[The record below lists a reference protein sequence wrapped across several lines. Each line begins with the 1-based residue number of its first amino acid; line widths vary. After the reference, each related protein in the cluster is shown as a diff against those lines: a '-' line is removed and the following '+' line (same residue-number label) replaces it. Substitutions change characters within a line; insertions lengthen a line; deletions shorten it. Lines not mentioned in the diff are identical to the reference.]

1 MANVTP
7 LGNRSGQRRPAAR
20 WHPRFKPQRVELRR
34 DNEGDAYA
42 PQQHSYTH
50 RRGVGACIAHA
61 ASAADLPV
69 APPRVAAKAPV
80 LVPAYSWAGFYVGIN
95 AGGAWGRSTSSTVFS
110 PDGYFAIDS
119 AAAVNAAGD
128 QSSRPSGFTGGVQAG
143 FNVQSGA
150 MVAGI
155 EAEFDYFG
163 LKGSS
168 SGSGIYPC
176 CAPAGFTITSSVKTD
191 WLATIRGRLGVASG
205 SWLFYVTGGVA
216 FTELKGAFTFTDN
229 CGLVLA
235 CAFPP
240 FAPVVEALSFSKTK
254 AGYVVGGGVEAGLW
268 SNWSF
273 RAEYL
278 YVDFGSVSAVG
289 FTGPGRNREY
299 RSFQS
304 VHAQHRSES
313 DIARLAINYRFG
325 GAVVAAY

>member
-1 MANVTP
+1 MRRSSIVT
-7 LGNRSGQRRPAAR
+7 LIAAG
-20 WHPRFKPQRVELRR
+20 L
-34 DNEGDAYA
+34 
-42 PQQHSYTH
+42 
-50 RRGVGACIAHA
+50 GACIAHA

-95 AGGAWGRSTSSTVFS
+95 AGGAWGRSHHPTSTVFS

-229 CGLVLA
+229 CGLVVA

-240 FAPVVEALSFSKTK
+240 FAPVVEALSISKTK

-289 FTGPGRNREY
+289 FISSPAEIASIGIFNPFTH
-299 RSFQS
+299 SIDLKA
-304 VHAQHRSES
+304 H
-313 DIARLAINYRFG
+313 IARLAINYRFG